1 MRIAIVSSSGLYAK
15 ELGKFLPEGV
25 TEIVSRGTEGVET
38 QAREYAQAKGIPFTG
53 CLADYEKRG
62 REALLE
68 RAGLVLAFWDGL
80 SQETQLVLEA
90 CTERGSAVRKV
101 LRLAGGEI
109 LEQEAKHAQVVS
121 ILAQAAQKKG
131 KSLSKM
137 SAGELRPGEL
147 IRLMKAVVKARRKTK
162 GKRES

>member
-53 CLADYEKRG
+53 CLADYEKR
-62 REALLE
+62 
-68 RAGLVLAFWDGL
+68 
-80 SQETQLVLEA
+80 
-90 CTERGSAVRKV
+90 TERGIAVRMF
-101 LRLAGGEI
+101 LTLDGGEF
-109 LEQEAKHAQVVS
+109 LEQEAKHAQVFS

>member
-38 QAREYAQAKGIPFTG
+38 QAREYAQA
-53 CLADYEKRG
+53 DYEKRG

-90 CTERGSAVRKV
+90 CTERGIAVRMF
-101 LRLAGGEI
+101 LTLDGGEF
-109 LEQEAKHAQVVS
+109 LEQEAKHAQVFS